1 MQHTSY
7 SASADHDAHLPAWA
21 YTALALLA
29 VVAGLVAA
37 AITTQFFT
45 LGLSRTEADPLAR
58 QALVMAGVLMVA
70 VEVAAFGVAA
80 LLPRRLLRSARVTLL
95 SLGLALLA
103 FEAVTLYVTQVA
115 LVRAAQASHQGQ
127 ATRVAEL
134 SASIASQRATVATL
148 RETAAHHAASR
159 HSWVRESGATVAR
172 QALAAESRLL
182 AQADE
187 LAQLEAAAVPTL
199 TDTLGEAGMIAY
211 AVARSLLVVLMGV
224 VLFGVAGALLRVRRG
239 LSPAAAPAAVAAA
252 PLPAPTSA
260 SKAPAMK
267 SLGGRYAAPLAASL
281 VAPAIA
287 APVPAIIAPAAA
299 AAPSA
304 ARTLQPAAA
313 AEKNPP
319 KRRATVRSAAVRD
332 TGTSAD
338 DGARFERVRAAI
350 LAGTV
355 KPSLRA
361 IWQVER
367 ASQRVASRYLAAM
380 EAAGELKRHGQGY
393 VLA

>member
-1 MQHTSY
+1 MQHPSY
-7 SASADHDAHLPAWA
+7 RAIADHDAHLPAWA

-37 AITTQFFT
+37 GITTQFFT
-45 LGLSRTEADPLAR
+45 IGLSRTEADPISR

-70 VEVAAFGVAA
+70 VEVSAFGVAA

-95 SLGLALLA
+95 ALGMALLA

-115 LVRAAQASHQGQ
+115 LVRTAQASHQGH
-127 ATRVAEL
+127 ATRVVEL
-134 SASIASQRATVATL
+134 RASIASQRATVATL
-148 RETAAHHAASR
+148 RETAAHHAVSR
-159 HSWVRESGATVAR
+159 NTWVRESGAKVAR
-172 QALAAESRLL
+172 QALDAETRLVD
-182 AQADE
+182 QVDE
-187 LAQLEAAAVPTL
+187 LARLEAAAVPTL
-199 TDTLGEAGMIAY
+199 ADTLGEAGMIAY

-239 LSPAAAPAAVAAA
+239 LSIAAAPAAFAAA
-252 PLPAPTSA
+252 PIPAAAVA
-260 SKAPAMK
+260 SKAPAVK
-267 SLGGRYAAPLAASL
+267 SIGGRYAAPLAASL

-287 APVPAIIAPAAA
+287 APVPAIIAPAAT
-299 AAPSA
+299 APSA
-304 ARTLQPAAA
+304 ATTLQPAAA
-313 AEKNPP
+313 AANNPA
-319 KRRATVRSAAVRD
+319 KRKAVQRSAAVRD

-350 LAGTV
+350 LAGKV

-361 IWQVER
+361 IWKSER
-367 ASQRVASRYLAAM
+367 ASQRVAARYLAAM
-380 EAAGELKRHGQGY
+380 ESAGDLKRHGQGY